1 MYKKYVHKFRWILFL
16 QSRVILSEICVKKAA
31 ENFRDLNNDN
41 PMNDNPINIKISWQL
56 VKLED
61 LSGQRNKEILRQK
74 TDNLNSRLALS
85 GLITLTKS

>member
-31 ENFRDLNNDN
+31 ENFRDLN
-41 PMNDNPINIKISWQL
+41 NDNPINIKISWQL